1 MPPSPDP
8 APPAVAF
15 ADRVWWR
22 WALVLA
28 VALGIIAYG
37 PPPGITTQAW
47 RLLAI
52 FLATI
57 VGSIV
62 RPVPPAAVVF
72 LGVCAIALTGTMP
85 PAGALRGYADPVVW
99 LVLSAFFISRGVMK
113 TGLGR
118 RIAFL

>member
-1 MPPSPDP
+1 MKGSVAGLANLGARSQIARPMPPSTDP
-8 APPAVAF
+8 VQPTTTL

-22 WALVLA
+22 WALILA

-37 PPPGITTQAW
+37 PPPGITTEAW

-62 RPVPPAAVVF
+62 RPVPPAAVPRR
-72 LGVCAIALTGTMP
+72 CPSHAAACGTP
-85 PAGALRGYADPVVW
+85 GRLRR
-99 LVLSAFFISRGVMK
+99 SAA
-113 TGLGR
+113 TAR
-118 RIAFL
+118 RPRRRSDR